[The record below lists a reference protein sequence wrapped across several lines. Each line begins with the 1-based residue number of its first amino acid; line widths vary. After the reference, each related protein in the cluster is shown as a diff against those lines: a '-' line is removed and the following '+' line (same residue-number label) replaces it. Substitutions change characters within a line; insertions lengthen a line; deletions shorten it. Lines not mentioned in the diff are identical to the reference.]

1 MTLNR
6 DNVDAEEVARFESL
20 AADWWDPD
28 GSFRTLHA
36 INPVRLTFIESA
48 VGLRGRRVL
57 DIGCGGGL
65 LSEAMA
71 ARGARV
77 TGIDP
82 GEAAIRTARE
92 HLAGQDVEY
101 HACTLESFA
110 DKEPAPFDIITC
122 MELLE
127 HVPDPDALVA
137 RTASLLKPGG
147 HLFLATINRNLQSW
161 LTAVVGAEY
170 LLRLLP
176 RGTHD
181 YARFIRP
188 SELAAWLR
196 QSGFRVV
203 TINGM
208 QYLPLLNRAFLTR
221 RPAVNYLIHAR
232 LPD

>member
-1 MTLNR
+1 MTLSR

-36 INPVRLTFIESA
+36 INPVRLVFIDSA
-48 VGLRGRRVL
+48 VDLRGRRVL

-71 ARGARV
+71 ARGAHV

-82 GEAAIRTARE
+82 GKTAIRSARE
-92 HLAGQDVEY
+92 HLAGRDVEY
-101 HACTLESFA
+101 HACTLEKFA
-110 DKEPAPFDIITC
+110 ENNPGPFDIITC

-147 HLFLATINRNLQSW
+147 HLFLATINRNPQSW

-196 QSGFRVV
+196 QAGFRVV